1 MTGGGAPA
9 PGGWQPVSRAH
20 PPRNQPLTIPG
31 SGPKHKAMST
41 IDPLALA
48 GAKAKGKRP
57 WFIDPDN
64 ERLMNMLLVVIQ
76 ELAVTRE
83 RMDTLERLLE
93 QSGTLTRAQIET
105 FAPTKDEADAR
116 GAWMQEYLA
125 RVFRILQQDREA
137 LANGTEQS
145 SEDVAEELAQR

>member
-1 MTGGGAPA
+1 MTILDA
-9 PGGWQPVSRAH
+9 
-20 PPRNQPLTIPG
+20 
-31 SGPKHKAMST
+31 GPTNPAMST
-41 IDPLALA
+41 IGPLALA

-57 WFIDPDN
+57 WFIDPDS
-64 ERLMNMLLVVIQ
+64 ERLMNILLVVIQ

-93 QSGTLTRAQIET
+93 KSGALSRADIDA

>member
-1 MTGGGAPA
+1 
-9 PGGWQPVSRAH
+9 
-20 PPRNQPLTIPG
+20 
-31 SGPKHKAMST
+31 MSDAASASPT
-41 IDPLALA
+41 VDPLALA

-57 WFIDPDN
+57 WFVDADT
-64 ERLMNMLLVVIQ
+64 ERVMNILLVTIQ

-83 RMDTLERLLE
+83 RLDTVERLLE
-93 QSGTLTRAQIET
+93 RSGVLSRADIEA
-105 FAPTKDEADAR
+105 FAPTKPEADAR

-137 LANGTEQS
+137 LATGAEQS